1 MSFTIL
7 INSLTLN
14 NFSPQDIT
22 IYLQNS
28 IPNHL
33 TKVGL
38 KYLFLHHQTD
48 LMRMFLI
55 DPKNAKVNN
64 LITFKNIYVHCDIIS
79 KDTNYLN
86 GQKSDLL
93 FVAPYN
99 ASPARK
105 CAFYNIENCLY
116 KKLKSSDI
124 TSIRIY
130 LTDSNNAILDST
142 SLGGQLALVYELDF
156 V

>member
-1 MSFTIL
+1 MGFTIL
-7 INSLTLN
+7 IDSLTLN

-22 IYLQNS
+22 IYLENS

-38 KYLFLHHQTD
+38 KYLFLYHQTD
-48 LMRMFLI
+48 LMRVFLV
-55 DPKNAKVNN
+55 DPKTNN

-79 KDTNYLN
+79 IDTNYLN

-99 ASPARK
+99 PSPTRK
-105 CAFYNIENCLY
+105 CAVYNIENCLY
-116 KKLKSSDI
+116 KNLKSSDI

-130 LTDSNNAILDST
+130 LTDNNNNLLDST
-142 SLGGQLALVYELDF
+142 SFGGQLALVYELDF

>member
-7 INSLTLN
+7 IDSLTL
-14 NFSPQDIT
+14 SSSMPQDIT
-22 IYLQNS
+22 IYLNNT
-28 IPNHL
+28 IPEHL

-38 KYLFLHHQTD
+38 KYLFMHHQTD
-48 LMRMFLI
+48 LMRIFAADARVHPFL
-55 DPKNAKVNN
+55 A
-64 LITFKNIYVHCDIIS
+64 FKNIYVHCDIIS

-86 GQKSDLL
+86 GEKSDLL

-99 ASPARK
+99 SNPNRR
-105 CAFYNIENCLY
+105 CSVYNIENCLY
-116 KKLKSSDI
+116 KNLKSTNF

-130 LTDSNNAILDST
+130 LTDNYNTILDSN
-142 SLGGQLALVYELDF
+142 SIGGQLALVYELDF

>member
-7 INSLTLN
+7 IDSLTLN

-22 IYLQNS
+22 IYLEES
-28 IPNHL
+28 IPSHL

-38 KYLFLHHQTD
+38 KYLFLYHQTD
-48 LMRMFLI
+48 LMRVFL
-55 DPKNAKVNN
+55 DPKAPQ
-64 LITFKNIYVHCDIIS
+64 LISFKNIYVHCDIIS

-105 CAFYNIENCLY
+105 CAVYNIENCLY

-130 LTDSNNAILDST
+130 LTDNNNNLLDST
-142 SLGGQLALVYELDF
+142 SFGGQLALVYELDF

>member
-7 INSLTLN
+7 IDSLTLN

-22 IYLQNS
+22 IYLENS

-33 TKVGL
+33 TKVDL
-38 KYLFLHHQTD
+38 KYLFLYHQTD
-48 LMRMFLI
+48 LMRVFLI
-55 DPKNAKVNN
+55 DPKTNN

-86 GQKSDLL
+86 RQKSDLL

-99 ASPARK
+99 ASPTRK
-105 CAFYNIENCLY
+105 CAVYNIENCLY
-116 KKLKSSDI
+116 KNLKS
-124 TSIRIY
+124 
-130 LTDSNNAILDST
+130 
-142 SLGGQLALVYELDF
+142 F
-156 V
+156 F